1 MAFYNSG
8 HQLKREIVW
17 NSVEANLRL
26 CRRILGWKKMFIS
39 NFDDS
44 ETTTAAL
51 IYVERRRR
59 RRRQKR
65 RRRRL
70 HVGFTSGVLFTKFSL
85 DFGDGNVVSVGKS
98 VLPSTLLSPKHVGRD
113 FCFNTRRPFTLFR
126 ARRPKISQTSVSWI
140 SFAVVKSYFKR

>member
-59 RRRQKR
+59 RRRRQKR

-70 HVGFTSGVLFTKFSL
+70 SL

-140 SFAVVKSYFKR
+140 SFVKSYFKR